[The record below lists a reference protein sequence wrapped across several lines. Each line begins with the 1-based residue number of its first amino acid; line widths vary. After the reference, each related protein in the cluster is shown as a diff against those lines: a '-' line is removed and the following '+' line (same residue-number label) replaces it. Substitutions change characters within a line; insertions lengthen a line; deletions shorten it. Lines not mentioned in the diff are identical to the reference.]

1 MCRAASEQGGPRR
14 CSSDA
19 RAAAERSQAIADAL
33 RAQQDQFSQALH
45 GPRALS
51 PSRALD
57 YRRCPRLFR
66 FRVIE
71 RIPEEPS
78 PAALRGT
85 VVHAALEHLHN
96 LPAPQRTPQTAH
108 ALLEPAWQ
116 QVHAA
121 QPAAAALTPEQKA
134 ALLDEAAAML
144 ARYYTVEDPTRFS
157 AESTETRFKV
167 CLEDGTPL
175 RGIIDRID
183 VAPDGR
189 TRVVDYKTGKCPPE
203 AFQSD
208 ALFQVKFYALA
219 LLISRGVLP
228 TQLRLVYL
236 GDGTTLDFAPSRTEL
251 ERFAHT
257 VSALWQQIQTATATD
272 NFPPQPSGLC
282 KTCAHRSR
290 CPAFSGS

>member
-1 MCRAASEQGGPRR
+1 MCRAVSEPGGPRR

-19 RAAAERSQAIADAL
+19 RAAAARSQAVADAL
-33 RAQQDQFSQALH
+33 QARHSQLSQALR

-57 YRRCPRLFR
+57 YRRCPQLFK
-66 FRVIE
+66 FRVID

-85 VVHAALEHLHN
+85 VVHAALETLHN
-96 LPAPQRTPQTAH
+96 LPAPQRTTQTAH

-116 QVHAA
+116 QVRAD

-134 ALLDEAAAML
+134 ALLHEAAAML

-157 AESTETRFKV
+157 AESTETRFEV

-251 ERFAHT
+251 ERFSHT
-257 VSALWQQIQTATATD
+257 MSALWQRIQTATATD
-272 NFPPQPSGLC
+272 DFPPQPSGLC

-290 CPAFSGS
+290 CPAFAGS